1 MRIQSPISAGT
12 FALKAL
18 LKEGL
23 AAINVLVLE
32 PTRLTSLETITALVV
47 DYEIDLASMGEDICY
62 LTIIPRH
69 GQTHSPT
76 TVLLKGL
83 HLRRGAIATTIA
95 HDSHNLM
102 VAGQDPQDMLLAVN
116 ALQQCGGGISIV
128 DGGQVLNKIEL
139 PLAGLMSMKP
149 VSDLAVEVAAFN
161 ETARSLGIDS
171 RAPALV
177 MSGLALTV
185 VPKVR
190 ISDLEG
196 LLDVDT
202 QESIPIFP

>member
-1 MRIQSPISAGT
+1 
-12 FALKAL
+12 
-18 LKEGL
+18 
-23 AAINVLVLE
+23 
-32 PTRLTSLETITALVV
+32 
-47 DYEIDLASMGEDICY
+47 
-62 LTIIPRH
+62 
-69 GQTHSPT
+69 
-76 TVLLKGL
+76 
-83 HLRRGAIATTIA
+83 
-95 HDSHNLM
+95 
-102 VAGQDPQDMLLAVN
+102 MLLAAR
-116 ALQQCGGGISIV
+116 ALQQCGGGIIIV
-128 DGGQVLNKIEL
+128 EGGQVLNKIEL

-190 ISDLEG
+190 ISDLVG

-202 QESIPIFP
+202 QESIPIFA